1 MAQRAVG
8 ETAMVKL
15 HDKETGAFVGEISD
29 QQLQQLMDVLEEESS
44 IDRDYFV
51 NRAQLEFLEEQG
63 LDRALI
69 GLLRTALGNRE
80 GMEIVWG
87 KS

>member
-1 MAQRAVG
+1 
-8 ETAMVKL
+8 MVTL
-15 HDKETGAFVGEISD
+15 HDKNTGAFVGEISD

-44 IDRDYFV
+44 ADRDYFV
-51 NRAQLEFLEEQG
+51 NQAGLEFLEEQG

-69 GLLRTALGNRE
+69 SLLRTALGNRE
-80 GMEIVWG
+80 GMEIVWE